1 MALLHDMH
9 TDVFRK
15 KGTSVCYLLC
25 NAPKKKKKKETK
37 NKMER
42 KAGLMDGGVNYVIEQ
57 VEYNVV

>member
-1 MALLHDMH
+1 MTCILMYLGRRVPVSAIYFAMH
-9 TDVFRK
+9 Q
-15 KGTSVCYLLC
+15 
-25 NAPKKKKKKETK
+25 KKKKKETK